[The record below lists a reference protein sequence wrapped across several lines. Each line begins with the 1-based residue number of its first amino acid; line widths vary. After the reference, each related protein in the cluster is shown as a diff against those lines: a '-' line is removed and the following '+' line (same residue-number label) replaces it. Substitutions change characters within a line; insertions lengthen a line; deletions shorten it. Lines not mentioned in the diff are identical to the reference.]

1 MKTIGLVVG
10 HHCDTALE
18 IKAAILAKDASVTVL
33 LDEGDFVEA
42 PADATD
48 ALKEA
53 ARKINNFNAV
63 KRLQKA
69 GADVIGFA
77 CGCPHRFFAE
87 LQTEFTV
94 RLIDPACDSGRLSA
108 AEYAQALLTADVTPL
123 PKPFKVGMIGGL
135 GPAATVDLYDK
146 IVKATPAKTDQEHFK
161 LVVEQNPQ
169 IPDRTKCLL
178 EGGDNPTLSMYNCA
192 KRLEEDDCDC
202 IIVPCNTAHAFV
214 ALIEPF
220 VGIPFINMQQ
230 VTMQEIQEK
239 FGDKAVIGLMATTG
253 TVRSGLYG
261 QKAEAMGMPM
271 YVPDDEHQARVMAAI
286 YGPQGAKAG
295 FTDGV
300 CREDLCSAAEYLVKT
315 HGCNVLILGCTEL
328 PLILDEGF
336 MTIAGKEVFIID
348 PTSALARRVVKVAQE
363 AAAERACSE
372 RSNENGSHRNSR
384 LKSRNGRSGK
394 AGVRFVFVNVRCGC
408 PEQAIPEKPKRR

>member
-94 RLIDPACDSGRLSA
+94 RLVDPACDSGERLSA
-108 AEYAQALLTADVTPL
+108 ADYAQALLTADVTPL

-146 IVKATPAKTDQEHFK
+146 IVKATPAKTDQEHFS
-161 LVVEQNPQ
+161 Q
-169 IPDRTKCLL
+169 D
-178 EGGDNPTLSMYNCA
+178 
-192 KRLEEDDCDC
+192 
-202 IIVPCNTAHAFV
+202 
-214 ALIEPF
+214 
-220 VGIPFINMQQ
+220 
-230 VTMQEIQEK
+230 
-239 FGDKAVIGLMATTG
+239 
-253 TVRSGLYG
+253 
-261 QKAEAMGMPM
+261 
-271 YVPDDEHQARVMAAI
+271 
-286 YGPQGAKAG
+286 
-295 FTDGV
+295 
-300 CREDLCSAAEYLVKT
+300 
-315 HGCNVLILGCTEL
+315 
-328 PLILDEGF
+328 
-336 MTIAGKEVFIID
+336 
-348 PTSALARRVVKVAQE
+348 
-363 AAAERACSE
+363 
-372 RSNENGSHRNSR
+372 
-384 LKSRNGRSGK
+384 
-394 AGVRFVFVNVRCGC
+394 
-408 PEQAIPEKPKRR
+408 